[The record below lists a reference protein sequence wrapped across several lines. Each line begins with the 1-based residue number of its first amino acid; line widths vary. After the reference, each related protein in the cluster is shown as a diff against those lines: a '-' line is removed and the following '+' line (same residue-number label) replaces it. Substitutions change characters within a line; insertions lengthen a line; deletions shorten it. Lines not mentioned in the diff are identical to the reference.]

1 MRRTPLLGA
10 VLLILLAA
18 GCGQSPPGGSPGPTS
33 GSTSGPGATASAS
46 SPSASASVPAS
57 PGATPSQAVSEPPT
71 VPDAS
76 SALDV
81 SATVDAAGF
90 ASFASPSGKIWCA
103 LYDSNALCHFPYDFT
118 GKIPSWKTICPD
130 EELDVTGVIVEAKG
144 PHYFCSGDPQSMPQL
159 QDSDS
164 AETTGW
170 WKATGWPSVT
180 LDGQKLATLPYGKA
194 LVVGDYVCASATNGM
209 TCANTATGKGFRMAR
224 AGVTFI
230 G

>member
-10 VLLILLAA
+10 VLVILLAA
-18 GCGQSPPGGSPGPTS
+18 GCGQSPPGDSPGPTS
-33 GSTSGPGATASAS
+33 GSASVPVATASAS
-46 SPSASASVPAS
+46 APSASAPAS
-57 PGATPSQAVSEPPT
+57 PDATPSQAVSEPPT

-76 SALDV
+76 AALDV
-81 SATVDAAGF
+81 SGTVAAAGF

-103 LYDSNALCHFPYDFT
+103 LYDGYALCHFPSDFT

-144 PHYFCSGDPQSMPQL
+144 PHYFCSGDPQSLPQL
-159 QDSDS
+159 EDSDS
-164 AETTGW
+164 AMSTDW
-170 WKATGWPSVT
+170 WQATGWPSVT
-180 LDGQKLATLPYGKA
+180 LDGQKLATVPYGKA
-194 LVVGDYVCASATNGM
+194 LVAGAYVCASATNGV
-209 TCANTATGKGFRMAR
+209 TCADTETRKGFRMAR